1 MDIVTSTPALASL
14 CSDLSRD
21 DFVTVDTEF
30 MREQTYWPEL
40 CLVQIAGTTHEAII
54 DPLSPGIALDPF
66 WELMSN
72 PNVVK
77 VFHAARQDVEI
88 VYSRAGVIPT
98 PLFDTQVAAMVCGF
112 GDQASYEVLARK
124 LARAQIDKTSRFT
137 DWSRRP
143 LSQKQLAYA
152 LCDVTHLRTIYSRL
166 RDELDASGREA
177 WLEEEMAQL
186 SDVGNY
192 RTEPNDAWRRLK
204 FKARNRKQLAVLV
217 AVAAWRER
225 EAQERNVPRARV
237 IKDDAI
243 IEIAL
248 QVPSSMEALREL
260 RALPRGYASSRLG
273 EGLLTAIRTGL
284 NMDPGKLPALADDQR
299 PLPEGTAVIA
309 DILKLALKVVCD
321 AHGIAPRLVA
331 SSSDIEAIAAG
342 EERNVP
348 AMKGWRRKLF
358 GETAVEIRAGRSA
371 IGLKNGKSAI
381 FPVKANSPERSA
393 AAE

>member
-1 MDIVTSTPALASL
+1 MEIVTSTPALESL
-14 CSDLSRD
+14 CSQLSQE

-40 CLVQIAGTTHEAII
+40 CLVQIAGAEHEAII
-54 DPLSPGIALDPF
+54 DPLAPDLALEPF
-66 WELMSN
+66 WQLMVDRR
-72 PNVVK
+72 VVK

-88 VYSRAGVIPT
+88 VYSRAGVIPA

-124 LARAQIDKTSRFT
+124 LARTQIDKTSRFT

-152 LCDVTHLRTIYSRL
+152 LCDVTHLRTIYRRL
-166 RDELDASGREA
+166 KAELDASGREG

-186 SDVGNY
+186 SHAGNY
-192 RTEPNDAWRRLK
+192 RTEPADAWKRLK
-204 FKARNRKQLAVLV
+204 FKPRNRKQLAILI

-225 EAQERNVPRARV
+225 EAQARNIPRNRV

-243 IEIAL
+243 IEIAM
-248 QVPSSMEALREL
+248 QAPAGIEALKEL
-260 RALPRGYASSRLG
+260 RALPRGYATSRLG
-273 EGLLTAIRTGL
+273 EGLLAAIRDGL
-284 NMDPGKLPALADDQR
+284 AADQAKLPPIAEEQR

-342 EERNVP
+342 EERDVP

-358 GETAVEIRAGRSA
+358 GEIALEIRAGRSA
-371 IGLKNGKSAI
+371 IGLKNGRSAI
-381 FPVKANSPERSA
+381 FPVTGEQGKRSA

>member
-1 MDIVTSTPALASL
+1 
-14 CSDLSRD
+14 
-21 DFVTVDTEF
+21 VTVDTEF

-40 CLVQIAGTTHEAII
+40 CLVQIAGAEHEAII
-54 DPLSPGIALDPF
+54 DPLAPDLELEPF
-66 WELMSN
+66 WQLMVDSR
-72 PNVVK
+72 VVK

-124 LARAQIDKTSRFT
+124 LARTQIDKTSRFT

-152 LCDVTHLRTIYSRL
+152 LCDVTHLRTIYRRL
-166 RDELDASGREA
+166 KAELDASGREG

-186 SDVGNY
+186 SHAGNY
-192 RTEPNDAWRRLK
+192 RTEPVDAWKRLK
-204 FKARNRKQLAVLV
+204 FKPRNRKQLAILI

-225 EAQERNVPRARV
+225 EAQQRNIPRNRV

-243 IEIAL
+243 IEIAM
-248 QVPSSMEALREL
+248 QAPASIEALKEL
-260 RALPRGYASSRLG
+260 RALPRGYAASRLG
-273 EGLLTAIRTGL
+273 EGLLAAIRDGMAT
-284 NMDPGKLPALADDQR
+284 DQAKLPAVADEQR

-331 SSSDIEAIAAG
+331 SSSDIESIAAG
-342 EERNVP
+342 EDRNVP

-358 GETAVEIRAGRSA
+358 GETALEIRAGRSA
-371 IGLKNGKSAI
+371 IGLKNGRSAI
-381 FPVKANSPERSA
+381 FPLAGEQAKRSA